1 MSFIHT
7 IERTK
12 KHTPRTMCIPGSIIH
27 KKLLMQNKD
36 KHPGTQKATGIIDPV
51 SQDAR
56 VHYAVPKQQ
65 PRRTHHPHTR
75 NKGERVGLGHARE
88 H

>member
-36 KHPGTQKATGIIDPV
+36 KVPA